1 MGAVCIGSVQTFVA
15 RNARPGEHDITK
27 ENSPSMKIFIS
38 YRRADSTY
46 LIGRIRD
53 RLIIAF
59 GPQTVFRDLD
69 DIPAGADFIDCSLFS
84 SYIPMWPNGDH
95 VVISCVPNGTVKID
109 RVENI
114 DLPSN
119 LEAGYQYASGFNVQ
133 VFQDGAPLSVMP
145 ENGSIQA
152 GRRPPPTSTAPMYW
166 WCRNKNARIRR
177 QNPWISTHRRQRIIP
192 NQCYCKGYSRMG
204 VQQCYRS
211 DHDGAKRSWADLPD

>member
-1 MGAVCIGSVQTFVA
+1 
-15 RNARPGEHDITK
+15 
-27 ENSPSMKIFIS
+27 MKIFIS

-53 RLIIAF
+53 RLIAAF

-84 SYIPMWPNGDH
+84 SYIPVWPNGDR

-119 LEAGYQYASGFNVQ
+119 LEARYQYASGFNVQ
-133 VFQDGAPLSVMP
+133 VFQDGARLSVMP
-145 ENGSIQA
+145 ENGAIQA
-152 GRRPPPTSTAPMYW
+152 GRRPPPTSPAPMCW

-177 QNPWISTHRRQRIIP
+177 QNPWISTHRR
-192 NQCYCKGYSRMG
+192 
-204 VQQCYRS
+204 
-211 DHDGAKRSWADLPD
+211 